1 MFVVTDSSYCFFI
14 GRQIHQDLVEKL
26 ANRNVQPVIDAIFH
40 AAFSRNPKKR
50 YVVGK
55 DGNTIWML
63 MTVLPTFLGD
73 FILNA
78 ITKPQTPFLM
88 KNQ

>member
-1 MFVVTDSSYCFFI
+1 MFVVIASTYCFFK
-14 GRQIHQDLVEKL
+14 GRQIHKDLVEKL
-26 ANRNVQPVIDAIFH
+26 ANKNVQPVVDAILH
-40 AAFSRNPKKR
+40 ATFSRNPKKH

-78 ITKPQTPFLM
+78 ITKPPTPSVM